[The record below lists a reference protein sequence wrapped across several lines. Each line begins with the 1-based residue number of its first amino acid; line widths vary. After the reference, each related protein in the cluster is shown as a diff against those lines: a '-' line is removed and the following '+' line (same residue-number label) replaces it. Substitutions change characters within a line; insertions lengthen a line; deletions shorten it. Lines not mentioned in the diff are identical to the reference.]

1 MQCLLMELHPQ
12 KWNVLRFSS
21 KKNSMDSVFKII
33 GDRIISAVAT
43 IDDLVSY

>member
-1 MQCLLMELHPQ
+1 MLVDGIAPSKVEC
-12 KWNVLRFSS
+12 LRFSS